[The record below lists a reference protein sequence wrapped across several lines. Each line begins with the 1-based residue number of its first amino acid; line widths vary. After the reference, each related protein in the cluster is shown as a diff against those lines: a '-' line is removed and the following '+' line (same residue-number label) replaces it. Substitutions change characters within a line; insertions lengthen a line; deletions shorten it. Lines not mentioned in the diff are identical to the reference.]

1 MGKKSRE
8 KRERRQG
15 FEPKAPADLLRGIQA
30 FRDRAGRAAE
40 IEAQFQRGVTAV
52 REVLRQYARLDAAV
66 AIGVSDLW
74 PANVAS
80 PVKHIFAWAVL
91 LGMESD
97 SENAQDITTYEAFSR
112 FASEL
117 YEAWPDFPMLEDFAP
132 EGDWGQVKVRLGD
145 NYVPMFY
152 GSCIE
157 RVPDFVQAFRI
168 THASSEAALAD
179 MDLAVAIQSDLIR
192 SVPGPAGRPLPE
204 PDNGH
209 VELPPQDF
217 WEPCRAALLQMG
229 ARLEGWRSRASGDLV
244 ASLGS
249 YEAPLTRDSFG
260 NAMMTGQVLPV
271 LGVTQGDQWI
281 PLSPRSGP
289 GVAIDHWAEVLPGG
303 VTAQTHRALARFVA
317 ERFRRIFFG
326 PMIIMIGRQEFSG
339 LPISCAALGASGV
352 YLFCACNHES
362 VEAASRAAQSIYAA
376 LKTGGHAHFRL
387 ADGRGLG
394 MGTREKPGPDAD
406 DLRILIVTT
415 QSGTALNVIDAPKRP
430 ARAIPLADLVSVF
443 DALED
448 FEELERFWA
457 FVDGQRDTLS
467 PFSRALGDLFATF
480 RDTHGVLVDGAITPT
495 MIALDPHWGSSW
507 RFRALSDFWA
517 AAPERFPDQSVGWH
531 VRRTAKGVAELRSR
545 RHSAWAYSTQVGP
558 CTVQATVT
566 ISPGLE
572 IEDGKMMDMF
582 AQMLIDALH
591 ECAST
596 LANEEFFQR
605 SQIVL
610 GCHLAD
616 SSGIDPG
623 QPPSPLEGFERVV
636 VSAAGQIDAP
646 TQMRLMVHAGAVQ
659 AGLNGASD
667 ASFEV
672 RCLKEALEMCHAACG
687 IALPAGLASRL
698 EPLASGPA
706 RYHLRVV
713 ARIVDVPDHADP
725 IVPSPTEYKLARKAL
740 AVSMQQ
746 IGLEPG
752 RYELAE
758 AKVRINAARD
768 RLRLHIEE
776 RLGRLDAPQLLHACI
791 EQHDAL
797 LVTERMREARVR
809 QSRAHEVDYDRLDA
823 VSDARKELGTAARH
837 YRYLLEKTVNAI
849 GGGTEAVTDR
859 ILREIIGLID
869 WYMVLAGAS
878 DVLHNDVDVGGV
890 EIDESFVPE
899 VFYSSSWEAREK
911 EFARE
916 TAKLKLG
923 IDVTDSDSVEGATG
937 ELLADDE
944 LRNAFRR
951 DLGFELQ
958 PLLQAL
964 VALSQPMRHGLA
976 DELALRYSATP
987 ESVAQMLVDS
997 IENLTAA
1004 DAAAI
1009 VTFLTLSGPGIRRLP
1024 GRSVDETDVPFW
1036 EHSKR
1041 VHRYAIRPLIAVG
1054 KEVAWG
1060 AEHTSRA
1067 LQIWMAA
1074 VSDGFLPAEFP
1085 WPNVVKVVRRIK
1097 ESIERALEMR
1107 TEEIFRRHTPFVARG
1122 VDFFRRYRAEEF
1134 EDVGDFDVLAYWPA
1148 TNTLVFAE
1156 CKYNQPAF
1164 SVKDSRRLRDRIF
1177 GQNDSDRAGQISKIR
1192 RRREFLAQ
1200 NRHRMLELLQW
1211 PISEQ
1216 AATKDVEIYV
1226 SRDLHFWMMHP
1237 PYEVPT
1243 RFVRV
1248 DTLDA
1253 WINSEL

>member
-8 KRERRQG
+8 KRERRQDL
-15 FEPKAPADLLRGIQA
+15 EPKASADLLRDMQA
-30 FRDRAGRAAE
+30 FRDRAGRGAE
-40 IEAQFQRGVTAV
+40 IEAQFQRDVNAV
-52 REVLRQYARLDAAV
+52 REVLRKYARLDAAV

-91 LGMESD
+91 LGMDPD
-97 SENAQDITTYEAFSR
+97 SENAQGITTYEAFSR

-132 EGDWGQVKVRLGD
+132 EADWGQVKVRLGE

-168 THASSEAALAD
+168 THAGSEAALAD
-179 MDLAVAIQSDLIR
+179 MDLAVAMQADLIR
-192 SVPGPAGRPLPE
+192 SVPGPAGRPLPQ
-204 PDNGH
+204 PNNGQ
-209 VELPPQDF
+209 VELPPEDF
-217 WEPCRAALLQMG
+217 WAPCRAALLEMG
-229 ARLEGWRSRASGDLV
+229 TRTDGWRSKASGDLV

-249 YEAPLTRDSFG
+249 YQAPLTRDSFG
-260 NAMMTGQVLPV
+260 NAMMAGQVLPF
-271 LGVTQGDQWI
+271 LGVTEGDQWI
-281 PLSPRSGP
+281 PLSLRSGP
-289 GVAIDHWAEVLPGG
+289 GVAIDHWAEVAPGG
-303 VTAQTHRALARFVA
+303 VPAQTHRALARFIV
-317 ERFRRIFFG
+317 ERFRRVFFG
-326 PMIIMIGRQEFSG
+326 PMTLMIGRQEFGG
-339 LPISCAALGASGV
+339 LSISCAALGASGV
-352 YLFCACNHES
+352 YLFCACDHES

-376 LKTGGHAHFRL
+376 LKAGGHAHFRL

-394 MGTREKPGPDAD
+394 MGTREKPGPDAE

-415 QSGTALNVIDAPKRP
+415 QSGTAFNFIDAPERP

-457 FVDGQRDTLS
+457 FVDEQRNTLS

-480 RDTHGVLVDGAITPT
+480 KDTHGVLVDGAITPT
-495 MIALDPHWGSSW
+495 MIVLDPQWGSGW
-507 RFRALSDFWA
+507 RFRALSEFWA
-517 AAPERFPDQSVGWH
+517 AAPERFPDQSAGWR
-531 VRRTAKGVAELRSR
+531 VRRTSKGVTELRSR
-545 RHSAWAYSTQVGP
+545 HHPAWAYSTQVGP

-566 ISPGLE
+566 IAPDLE
-572 IEDGKMMDMF
+572 IEDGKMIDMF

-591 ECAST
+591 ECAGT
-596 LANEEFFQR
+596 LANQEFFQR
-605 SQIVL
+605 AHIVL

-616 SSGIDPG
+616 SSGIDPE
-623 QPPSPLEGFERVV
+623 QPPSPLHGFERVV
-636 VSAAGQIDAP
+636 VSATGESDAP
-646 TQMRLMVHAGAVQ
+646 ARMRLMVHGGAVQ
-659 AGLNGASD
+659 AGLNGATD

-672 RCLKEALEMCHAACG
+672 RCLREMLEMCHAACG
-687 IALPAGLASRL
+687 MAPPTSLASRL
-698 EPLASGPA
+698 EPLASRPA
-706 RYHLRVV
+706 RYHLQVV
-713 ARIVDVPDHADP
+713 ARIVDVPDNADP
-725 IVPSPTEYKLARKAL
+725 VVPSPTEYKLARKAL
-740 AVSMQQ
+740 AMSMQQ

-758 AKVRINAARD
+758 AKIRINAARD
-768 RLRLHIEE
+768 CLRLHIEE
-776 RLGRLDAPQLLHACI
+776 QLGRLDPLQLMHACI

-797 LVTERMREARVR
+797 LVTERMRESRVR
-809 QSRAHEVDYDRLDA
+809 QSRVHEVDYDRLDA
-823 VSDARKELGTAARH
+823 VSDARKEFGTAARH
-837 YRYLLEKTVNAI
+837 YRYLLEKTVNAVV
-849 GGGTEAVTDR
+849 GGKEAVTDR
-859 ILREIIGLID
+859 ILRELIGLID

-899 VFYSSSWEAREK
+899 VFYSCRWEAREK

-923 IDVTDSDSVEGATG
+923 IDVADGDSVEGATG

-964 VALSQPMRHGLA
+964 MVLSQPVRHGLA
-976 DELALRYSATP
+976 DKLALRYSSTP
-987 ESVAQMLVDS
+987 ERAAQMLVDS
-997 IENLTAA
+997 IEELTEA
-1004 DAAAI
+1004 DAVAI
-1009 VTFLTLSGPGIRRLP
+1009 VAFLTLSGPGIRRLP
-1024 GRSVDETDVPFW
+1024 GRSIDETDVPYW

-1060 AEHTSRA
+1060 AEHASRA

-1074 VSDGFLPAEFP
+1074 VRDGFLPAEFA
-1085 WPNVVKVVRRIK
+1085 WPHVVKVVRRIK
-1097 ESIERALEMR
+1097 ESIEQALEVR
-1107 TEEIFRRHTPFVARG
+1107 TEEIFRRHTPYVARG
-1122 VDFFRRYRAEEF
+1122 VDFFRRYRGEEF

-1177 GQNDSDRAGQISKIR
+1177 GQNDLDRAGQISKIR
-1192 RRREFLAQ
+1192 RRREFMAQ
-1200 NRHRMLELLQW
+1200 NRQRMLELLKW
-1211 PISEQ
+1211 PIPEQ
-1216 AATKDVEIYV
+1216 AAARDVEVYV
-1226 SRDLHFWMMHP
+1226 SRDLHYWMMHP
-1237 PYEVPT
+1237 PYDVPT
-1243 RFVRV
+1243 KFVRV
-1248 DTLDA
+1248 DSLEA